1 MGDRR
6 KVMIIG
12 LDGAT
17 FDIIDP
23 MVEEGKLPNISR
35 LIQGGTRGVL
45 QSTIPPNSSV
55 AWSTMMTGKDPGKHG
70 IYYFRERRLGDY
82 RRPLIS
88 SRSLKA
94 KTLWKII
101 NEEGGKTGVLNV
113 PVTYPPE
120 PVDGYLISGLLA
132 PHRGSNFTHP
142 SSLHLELIKEFGEYP
157 LDNEAQNLFW
167 TGDIIRALEHQ
178 IFTSRRLLEVTCW
191 LMDRFPWSFFMTVF
205 TAIDRIQHVAWRYMT
220 EEYARKR
227 PRECEKYR
235 ELIPLTYELMD
246 EHVGNLL
253 DRIDEDTA
261 LIIMSDHG
269 FGPIRNKFYVNRWLV
284 EQGFM
289 ALKSFPE
296 LRYDPWTVL
305 LDRVGFGRL
314 RRTPPIGMSNTVGRL
329 RRMRFS
335 RNDWEG
341 YFDLVDW
348 SKTRVYSTFSSGEEI
363 FFVNLKGREPHGI
376 VEPADYDS
384 VCDEVANRLMELKEA
399 NGRQIVEK
407 VYRRNEL
414 YHGPYLELAPDLQ
427 YVTRDYSVLP
437 RSEMFAKETLV
448 EPEDCFP
455 AMHRREGIVIMR
467 AEEVRGGFDL
477 GEAHIRDIAPTALYL
492 LDCPVPDDMDGRV
505 LEEAF
510 ADEMIEKRPIRARH
524 ISRADVE
531 GDGVHKRAYS
541 REEEEDVIQALK
553 GLGYMG

>member
-1 MGDRR
+1 
-6 KVMIIG
+6 MIIG

>member
-1 MGDRR
+1 LTGKR
-6 KVMIIG
+6 KVLIIG

-23 MVEEGKLPNISR
+23 MMEEGKLPNISR
-35 LIQGGTRGVL
+35 LIQQGTRGIL

-55 AWSTMMTGKDPGKHG
+55 AWSSMMTGKDPGKHG

-120 PVDGYLISGLLA
+120 PVDGFLISGLLA
-132 PHRGSNFTHP
+132 PHRAANFTHP

-157 LDNEAQNLFW
+157 LDNEAQNLFYK
-167 TGDIIRALEHQ
+167 GDMIRALEHQ
-178 IFTSRRLLEVTCW
+178 IFTSKRLLDVTCW

-205 TAIDRIQHVAWRYMT
+205 TAVDRIQHVAWRYMT

-227 PRECEKYR
+227 PRESEKFR
-235 ELIPLTYELMD
+235 ELIPLIYELMD
-246 EHVGNLL
+246 EHVEHLL
-253 DRIDEDTA
+253 DRIDQDTA

-269 FGPIRNKFYVNRWLV
+269 FGPIRHKFYVNRWLV
-284 EQGFM
+284 EQGLLS
-289 ALKSFPE
+289 LKSFPE
-296 LRYDPWTVL
+296 MRYDPWTVL
-305 LDRVGFGRL
+305 LDKVGLGHL
-314 RRTPPIGMSNTVGRL
+314 RRTPPMNMDNAIGRL
-329 RRMRFS
+329 RRMTLR
-335 RNDWEG
+335 RADWEG

-363 FFVNLKGREPHGI
+363 FFVNLKGREPQGI
-376 VEPADYDS
+376 VDPADYDS
-384 VCDEVANRLMELKEA
+384 VCDEVVNRLMEVKDE
-399 NGRQIVEK
+399 NGQRVIEK

-427 YVTRDYSVLP
+427 YVTKDYSVLP
-437 RSEMFAKETLV
+437 RSELFAKKVLV

-467 AEEVRGGFDL
+467 AGELRAGFNL

-492 LDCPVPDDMDGRV
+492 LDYPVPDDMDGRV

-510 ADEMIEKRPIRARH
+510 ADKVIEKRSIAVRH
-524 ISRADVE
+524 VRRADVE
-531 GDGVHKRAYS
+531 GDDIHKRAYS
-541 REEEEDVIQALK
+541 QEEEEDVIQALK